1 MVHSETQEISAGRR
15 PGQSPIAVT
24 DLFRIG
30 IEPSSSHTVCPM
42 RAAVRFVE
50 ELTARQA
57 KFDKVTVGT
66 AFS

>member
-15 PGQSPIAVT
+15 PDQSPISVT

-30 IEPSSSHTVCPM
+30 IGPSSSHTVGPM

-57 KFDKVTVGT
+57 KFDKVAVGT
-66 AFS
+66 TFS